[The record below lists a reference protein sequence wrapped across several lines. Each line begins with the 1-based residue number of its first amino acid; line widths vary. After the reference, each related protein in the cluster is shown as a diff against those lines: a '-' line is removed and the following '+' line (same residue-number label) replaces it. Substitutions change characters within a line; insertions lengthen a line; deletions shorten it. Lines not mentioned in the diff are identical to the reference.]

1 MGRRI
6 IIFIDA
12 QALLKG
18 AWKVCKKGFQISHF
32 ELVKDL
38 SADREL
44 IRVYL
49 YDGIYP
55 EDAGKCDPDFLKER
69 KRKLQWAKG
78 FWGSGITVKL
88 IEMRESGKCKYRQKG
103 VDVRMASDMLTLAF
117 RDAYDIAV
125 LVSGDGDFG
134 EVIDEIKS
142 MGKRVE
148 IAYYRGYGFS
158 ERLKESADKIIYLQ
172 DLPSFKGCS

>member
-1 MGRRI
+1 MEKRT

-18 AWKVCKKGFQISHF
+18 AWKACKKDFRVNHF
-32 ELVKDL
+32 NLIKDL
-38 SADREL
+38 SLNRDL
-44 IRVYL
+44 IRVYM

-55 EDAGKCDPDFLKER
+55 EEAIQFAEER
-69 KRKLQWAKG
+69 RKKLAWASE
-78 FWGSGITVKL
+78 FWGRGITVKL
-88 IEMRESGKCKYRQKG
+88 IDMRESGRGTYRQKG
-103 VDVRMASDMLTLAF
+103 VDVRIASDMLTLAF
-117 RDAYDIAV
+117 RDAYDVAV

-134 EVIDEIKS
+134 EVIDEIKG

-148 IAYYRGYGFS
+148 VAYYREGFS